1 MLLDFSGG
9 LLSILQFFMNCF
21 VLSVRCSLL
30 SSLDEWSGLKS
41 NLVKLGLGSVSMV
54 FDILFMI
61 QHYVLYPSREEPV
74 KESLITE
81 VITDSARHDS
91 IKVYGEKEI
100 DISVIKTP

>member
-1 MLLDFSGG
+1 M
-9 LLSILQFFMNCF
+9 
-21 VLSVRCSLL
+21 
-30 SSLDEWSGLKS
+30 KS

-61 QHYVLYPSREEPV
+61 QHYILYPNHEEPV

-81 VITDSARHDS
+81 VITDSVKHDS
-91 IKVYGEKEI
+91 IKTYGGKEI